1 MFGNAAT
8 NVAFPIVTLTVAF
21 AQLVGI
27 GTASN
32 FNIRLGAK
40 REAEAKQYVGTGLP
54 LIPIIGLSL
63 MGAVLLF
70 KTPILML
77 CGATDNVF
85 PLAQLYW
92 SITACGIP
100 FSLLFSAGA
109 F

>member
-40 REAEAKQYVGTGLP
+40 QEAAAKQYVGTDLP

-85 PLAQLYW
+85 PLAQLYLG
-92 SITACGIP
+92 ITAFGIP